1 MKLTV
6 LVLWIL
12 ELGHTVGTAY
22 DVYMHTIPPSQSS
35 ILPGIYIAVLMS
47 ALITMIVEVALSLR
61 IYRACQRPWNIIGIV
76 VSGLAVVRCGA
87 AIVLVG
93 KLFSDDNFDQSIGSM
108 GGLVTGLLT
117 TSAAIDI
124 IIAVSLLKFLLV
136 KRSTPLA
143 SARRILDRLI
153 LITLRSGLLTSIT
166 AVVVLIVYQI
176 NSFSF
181 VWLAIYANLAKLYT
195 ISFISSLNGRDE
207 IRQPVLVNRSCNTRT
222 RKRDLSSYRRQS
234 ISSIEVVTTTE
245 IVIDEGESQ
254 DSNLTIQAE
263 KLGNPRVLQGISF

>member
-1 MKLTV
+1 
-6 LVLWIL
+6 
-12 ELGHTVGTAY
+12 
-22 DVYMHTIPPSQSS
+22 MHTIPPSQSS

-143 SARRILDRLI
+143 RYASFLHKMSYTQHVVSARRILDRLI
-153 LITLRSGLLTSIT
+153 LITLSVLFHPSSQLELTKPMDRERTPHQHHSGRRPHRLSDQLIFMYDFTHWSFLPAYSYLLSC
-166 AVVVLIVYQI
+166 
-176 NSFSF
+176 
-181 VWLAIYANLAKLYT
+181 LA
-195 ISFISSLNGRDE
+195 S
-207 IRQPVLVNRSCNTRT
+207 
-222 RKRDLSSYRRQS
+222 DLR
-234 ISSIEVVTTTE
+234 
-245 IVIDEGESQ
+245 
-254 DSNLTIQAE
+254 
-263 KLGNPRVLQGISF
+263 